1 MAPEGS
7 PRSSTDQRGLLR
19 STSFDEID
27 DLDSAGQHSKYTHG
41 TTEMRNRLSKPWKKP
56 PPWLR
61 PRCMLIALG
70 VAAALILLSTFY
82 LRQHGG
88 ILITAEPLE
97 TATKMD
103 AAKVPTQTPS
113 ISIPV
118 QTPDANVS
126 KWEKPTDFKIIGL
139 IFFGR
144 PPVVEIL
151 DCYLKRNLASNGGF
165 LDEVHWVVNTD
176 KAHDIQYLDDL
187 LETSDAYKKITL
199 PSLGYNSVWEH
210 AVERGPMY
218 IKIDDDMVSWFL
230 SECFLLAANRTFL
243 RCTSMIMLSQ
253 TSFTLSWHTRS
264 H

>member
-1 MAPEGS
+1 MSPEAS
-7 PRSSTDQRGLLR
+7 PRSSTDRRGLLR
-19 STSFDEID
+19 TTSFDEID
-27 DLDSAGQHSKYTHG
+27 DLETVGQHGKYTNG
-41 TTEMRNRLSKPWKKP
+41 TTGRRNRLAGVMQRP

-70 VAAALILLSTFY
+70 IAGALILLSTFY

-88 ILITAEPLE
+88 ILMPAEPS
-97 TATKMD
+97 
-103 AAKVPTQTPS
+103 AAPKTSPGKGSGQTPS

-118 QTPDANVS
+118 QTPDPKVP

-176 KAHDIQYLDDL
+176 KPEAMQYLDDL

-210 AVERGPMY
+210 AVERDHMY
-218 IKIDDDMVSWFL
+218 IKIDDDMVS
-230 SECFLLAANRTFL
+230 
-243 RCTSMIMLSQ
+243 
-253 TSFTLSWHTRS
+253 
-264 H
+264 